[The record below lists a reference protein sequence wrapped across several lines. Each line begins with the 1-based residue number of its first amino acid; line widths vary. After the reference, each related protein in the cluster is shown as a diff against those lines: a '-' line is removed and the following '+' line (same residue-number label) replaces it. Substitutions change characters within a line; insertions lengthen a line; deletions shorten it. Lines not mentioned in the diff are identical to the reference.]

1 MAGTREAVDK
11 PRKSN
16 GGPDAASPG
25 SGPASD
31 VFAFTFDVSAGK
43 IITVE
48 KVDSSGAR
56 RELTEADKAILA
68 DTPQPSLEAI
78 VEQAFEAGIACV
90 LGDYAT
96 RDEDSESNDEAEERR
111 LLLAPL
117 MERAGAHGLLERN
130 LLGRALL
137 ATAIQQATAPHAA
150 SPEAGQPQHGSGA
163 PANGPRP
170 AAQKNAGLERN
181 QRT

>member
-1 MAGTREAVDK
+1 MEVLPMAGTREAVDK

-56 RELTEADKAILA
+56 RELTEAGKAILA
-68 DTPQPSLEAI
+68 DAPQPTLEAI
-78 VEQAFEAGIACV
+78 VERAFEAGIACV

-96 RDEDSESNDEAEERR
+96 RDEDSESRSEEHTSELQSRSD
-111 LLLAPL
+111 LVC
-117 MERAGAHGLLERN
+117 
-130 LLGRALL
+130 
-137 ATAIQQATAPHAA
+137 
-150 SPEAGQPQHGSGA
+150 
-163 PANGPRP
+163 
-170 AAQKNAGLERN
+170 
-181 QRT
+181 